1 MGTSRN
7 RVWPILDRLGEGEL
21 RQAATWAFAA
31 LCSQARHWQFVYS
44 WLPARVI
51 GAQQEF

>member
-1 MGTSRN
+1 MARN
-7 RVWPILDRLGEGEL
+7 RVWPILDRLNDDEV

-31 LCSQARHWQFVYS
+31 LCSQGRRWRWVYA

-51 GAQQEF
+51 GA